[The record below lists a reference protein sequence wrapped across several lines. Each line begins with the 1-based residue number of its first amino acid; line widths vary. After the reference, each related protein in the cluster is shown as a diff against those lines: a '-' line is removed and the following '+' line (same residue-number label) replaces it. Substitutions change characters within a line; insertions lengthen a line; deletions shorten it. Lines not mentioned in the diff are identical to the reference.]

1 MKVSL
6 FIPLIFIALAACG
19 QRNASLPN
27 SSRETAS
34 GHKAGGPCEGCEAI
48 YECPVSFDGLSAIDT
63 LPGFDK
69 PGPRLVI
76 SGTVFKADGKTP
88 APGVVLYIYHTNRQ
102 GLYGVTNKKA
112 GGWEKRHGSTRGW
125 VKTGEKGEYTFYTI
139 RPAAYPNSKAP
150 QHIHPVVK
158 EPGISEYY
166 VDEFLFDDDPN
177 LLPAERNR
185 QENRGGSGIITI
197 TNKNGISYGI
207 RNITLG
213 LHIPGYPK

>member
-48 YECPVSFDGLSAIDT
+48 YEC
-63 LPGFDK
+63 
-69 PGPRLVI
+69 
-76 SGTVFKADGKTP
+76 TVFKADGKTP

-207 RNITLG
+207 RNIILG